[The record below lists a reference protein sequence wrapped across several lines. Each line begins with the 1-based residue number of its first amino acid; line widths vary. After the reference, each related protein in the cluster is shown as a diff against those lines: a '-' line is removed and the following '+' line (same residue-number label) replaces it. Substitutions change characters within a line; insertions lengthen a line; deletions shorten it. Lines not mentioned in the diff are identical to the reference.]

1 VFKALTQCN
10 PIFNKMPIDS
20 GEGMRLVSSK
30 SELSGQPLK
39 HGEYSQ
45 ASRAVGLGSYF
56 LSGAL
61 AVNASQFLGSPLYL
75 INKDWY
81 NAWMAF
87 TKQSFGLLT
96 MTLTQC
102 WAPTVM
108 KISGDASVRG
118 QLLKTVDGQLVCD
131 FPERL
136 VLIANHQIYTDWL
149 YLWWIAYCNG
159 MHGRLYII
167 LKESL
172 KHIPVLGWGMQFSQ
186 FIFLKRNWE
195 KDKPSM
201 AKALQRLNKKANAMW
216 LLLFPEGTNLAPSTR
231 ERSSEWAKKTKVKDT
246 EHVLLPRSTGL
257 QFCLQ
262 ELRGTVDYLYDC
274 TIAYEGV
281 PRGEYA
287 QDIFTLKAAYLEG
300 RPPKSVSM
308 YWRRFKISTI
318 PLDNDK
324 AFDLWLQ
331 ARWREKDYLL
341 ELYHRTG
348 RFPADSGVEKA
359 NNGSTHR
366 GAGVIESQV
375 RSTHWYE
382 FLQIFAPMGVLAL
395 VLYAFYGSLPKQYR
409 KSIKKQATRTEPATL
424 QSLQTAGTGISEKFS
439 SGLDAILNSKK
450 QEATFKSA
458 AMGLHALATAPQ
470 TQALITAFPSDLGS
484 ELWKT
489 VVGKEAR
496 RTAQNNA
503 KQFRK
508 AQPRQQGNNNDF
520 LTALKNEESRRNAQ
534 TTLATIQ
541 KAAATAQKG
550 SFWDNLQAE
559 QASRNG
565 SVITQSSGASSTGT
579 FKTVPS
585 TAASSVSG
593 KGSTR
598 TAPSLAAKKTVA
610 LAAKPAKL
618 AVAKQIGGLDH
629 QKNLVSSAPSLKLPP
644 SKTKNVSPSPL
655 RQTASTAAASKK
667 QPPKSTLGTKPA
679 APKLAKTTTP
689 IQPNT
694 KPASAKVTPMK
705 RSQPP
710 KPNPPTPT
718 PKPAGS
724 TVARK
729 KPAKLPV
736 KS

>member
-1 VFKALTQCN
+1 
-10 PIFNKMPIDS
+10 MPIDS
-20 GEGMRLVSSK
+20 GEGARLVSTK

-149 YLWWIAYCNG
+149 YLWWVAYCNG

-231 ERSSEWAKKTKVKDT
+231 ERSSEWAKKNKIKDT
-246 EHVLLPRSTGL
+246 QHLLLPRSTGL

-262 ELRGTVDYLYDC
+262 ELRQTVDYVYDC

-318 PLDNDK
+318 PIDNDK

-331 ARWREKDYLL
+331 ARWREKDYLM

-348 RFPADSGVEKA
+348 RFPSDTGVEKTTD
-359 NNGSTHR
+359 GGTRR

-409 KSIKKQATRTEPATL
+409 KAIKSQAARTEPGTIK
-424 QSLQTAGTGISEKFS
+424 SLQAAGGGIGEKFS
-439 SGLDAILNSKK
+439 SGLDAILNPRK

-458 AMGLHALATAPQ
+458 AMGLHKMATAPQ
-470 TQALITAFPSDLGS
+470 TQALITAFPSDLGND
-484 ELWKT
+484 LWKA
-489 VVGKEAR
+489 VVGEDARRKAQKEAV
-496 RTAQNNA
+496 QL
-503 KQFRK
+503 RK
-508 AQPRQQGNNNDF
+508 AQPKQQGNF
-520 LTALKNEESRRNAQ
+520 LDALKNEEARRNAQ
-534 TTLATIQ
+534 TTLAAIQ
-541 KAAATAQKG
+541 KAAATAPKG
-550 SFWDNLQAE
+550 TFWDNLKAE

-565 SVITQSSGASSTGT
+565 SIITQSSRASSTGT
-579 FKTVPS
+579 FKTLPS

-593 KGSTR
+593 KGSTK
-598 TAPSLAAKKTVA
+598 AGPASLGNPTKLA
-610 LAAKPAKL
+610 AAKPTVVKATG
-618 AVAKQIGGLDH
+618 VATGKKQ
-629 QKNLVSSAPSLKLPP
+629 QAPGSGVVKLPP
-644 SKTKNVSPSPL
+644 SIPKTASPL
-655 RQTASTAAASKK
+655 KQNTATGKK
-667 QPPKSTLGTKPA
+667 QVPTSGTKPA
-679 APKLAKTTTP
+679 VPKLTKTSP
-689 IQPNT
+689 GKPST
-694 KPASAKVTPMK
+694 KRASATIQKERT
-705 RSQPP
+705 QPP
-710 KPNPPTPT
+710 KLNTT
-718 PKPAGS
+718 AKTAE
-724 TVARK
+724 VVVRK
-729 KPAKLPV
+729 KPAKLGP
-736 KS
+736 KP

>member
-1 VFKALTQCN
+1 
-10 PIFNKMPIDS
+10 MPIDS
-20 GEGMRLVSSK
+20 GEGARLVSSK

-81 NAWMAF
+81 NAWIAF

-172 KHIPVLGWGMQFSQ
+172 RHIPVLGWGMQFSQ

-195 KDKPSM
+195 KDKPTMS
-201 AKALQRLNKKANAMW
+201 KALQRLNKKAEAMW

-231 ERSSEWAKKTKVKDT
+231 ERSSEWAKKNKIKDMQ
-246 EHVLLPRSTGL
+246 HVLLPRSTGL

-262 ELRGTVDYLYDC
+262 ELRQTVDYVYDC

-308 YWRRFKISTI
+308 YWRRFKISTVPI
-318 PLDNDK
+318 DNDK

-331 ARWREKDYLL
+331 ARWREKDYLM

-348 RFPADSGVEKA
+348 RFPADTGVEKA
-359 NNGSTHR
+359 TAGVTRR
-366 GAGVIESQV
+366 GAGVLETQV

-382 FLQIFAPMGVLAL
+382 FLQIFAPMGILAL

-409 KSIKKQATRTEPATL
+409 KSIKKQATRTDPGTIKTI
-424 QSLQTAGTGISEKFS
+424 QTAGSDIGEKFS
-439 SGLDAILNSKK
+439 AGLDAILNPKK

-458 AMGLHALATAPQ
+458 AMGLHKMATAPQ
-470 TQALITAFPSDLGS
+470 TQALITAFPSDLGN

-489 VVGKEAR
+489 VVGQEAR
-496 RTAQNNA
+496 REAHKQA
-503 KQFRK
+503 KQLRK
-508 AQPRQQGNNNDF
+508 AQPKQQVNFMD
-520 LTALKNEESRRNAQ
+520 ALKNEEARRNAQ

-541 KAAATAQKG
+541 RAAETAPKG
-550 SFWDNLQAE
+550 TFWDNLKAE

-565 SVITQSSGASSTGT
+565 SVITQSSRASSTST
-579 FKTVPS
+579 LKTLPS
-585 TAASSVSG
+585 SRASSVSG
-593 KGSTR
+593 KGSTK
-598 TAPSLAAKKTVA
+598 TAPSTVGSIKKLALKTPSSSAVVKPSEAAMQKQQKLPGSAVSKPTSSKPKTV
-610 LAAKPAKL
+610 
-618 AVAKQIGGLDH
+618 
-629 QKNLVSSAPSLKLPP
+629 
-644 SKTKNVSPSPL
+644 SPL
-655 RQTASTAAASKK
+655 RQSTTTGKDKVLPSTKRIEPKLIKTTPDLQRTKPAPKAAHIPRT
-667 QPPKSTLGTKPA
+667 QPPKLNATPKTAGTVARQKPP
-679 APKLAKTTTP
+679 PKLAL
-689 IQPNT
+689 
-694 KPASAKVTPMK
+694 KP
-705 RSQPP
+705 
-710 KPNPPTPT
+710 
-718 PKPAGS
+718 
-724 TVARK
+724 
-729 KPAKLPV
+729 
-736 KS
+736 

>member
-1 VFKALTQCN
+1 
-10 PIFNKMPIDS
+10 MPIDS
-20 GEGMRLVSSK
+20 GEGARLVSSK

-81 NAWMAF
+81 NAWIAF

-186 FIFLKRNWE
+186 FIFLKRSWE
-195 KDKPSM
+195 KDKPTMS
-201 AKALQRLNKKANAMW
+201 KALQKLNKKANAMW

-231 ERSSEWAKKTKVKDT
+231 ERSSDWAKKNKIKDMQ
-246 EHVLLPRSTGL
+246 HVLLPRSTGL

-262 ELRGTVDYLYDC
+262 ELRQTVDYVYDC

-318 PLDNDK
+318 PIDNDK

-331 ARWREKDYLL
+331 ARWREKDYLM

-348 RFPADSGVEKA
+348 RFPADTGVEKA
-359 NNGSTHR
+359 TNGVTRR
-366 GAGVIESQV
+366 GAGVIEAQV
-375 RSTHWYE
+375 KSTHWYE
-382 FLQIFAPMGVLAL
+382 FLQIFAPMGILAL

-409 KSIKKQATRTEPATL
+409 KSIKNQATRTDPGTIK
-424 QSLQTAGTGISEKFS
+424 SIQTAGSGIGEKFS
-439 SGLDAILNSKK
+439 AGLDAILNSKK

-458 AMGLHALATAPQ
+458 AMGLHKMATAPQ
-470 TQALITAFPSDLGS
+470 TQALITAFPSDLGN

-489 VVGKEAR
+489 VVGQEAR
-496 RTAQNNA
+496 REAHKQA
-503 KQFRK
+503 KQLRK
-508 AQPRQQGNNNDF
+508 AQPKQQVNFID
-520 LTALKNEESRRNAQ
+520 ALKNEEARRNAQ

-541 KAAATAQKG
+541 KAAAAAPKG
-550 SFWDNLQAE
+550 TFWDNLKAE

-565 SVITQSSGASSTGT
+565 SVITQSSRASSTST
-579 FKTVPS
+579 LKTLPS
-585 TAASSVSG
+585 SRASSVSG

-598 TAPSLAAKKTVA
+598 TAPSSVGSIK
-610 LAAKPAKL
+610 KL
-618 AVAKQIGGLDH
+618 AVKTPS
-629 QKNLVSSAPSLKLPP
+629 SSAAVKPSGGAAQKQQQLPGSAVSKP
-644 SKTKNVSPSPL
+644 LASKSKTASPL
-655 RQTASTAAASKK
+655 RQSTATGKKQVPASTKSAEPKLNKTTPAQQHAKPAPKLAQIQRK
-667 QPPKSTLGTKPA
+667 QPPKLNA
-679 APKLAKTTTP
+679 
-689 IQPNT
+689 
-694 KPASAKVTPMK
+694 
-705 RSQPP
+705 
-710 KPNPPTPT
+710 T
-718 PKPAGS
+718 PKPAG
-724 TVARK
+724 TVAK
-729 KPAKLPV
+729 QKPPPKLAP
-736 KS
+736 KP